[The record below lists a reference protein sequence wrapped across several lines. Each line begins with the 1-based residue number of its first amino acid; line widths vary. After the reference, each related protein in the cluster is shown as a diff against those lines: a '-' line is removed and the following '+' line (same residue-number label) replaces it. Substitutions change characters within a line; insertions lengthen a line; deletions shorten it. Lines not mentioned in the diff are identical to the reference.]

1 MKSTRSDLVS
11 FSTVYRDTGVALKEA
26 GSAIWQAAL
35 MLALIP
41 VHAALW
47 LWLPELSPQE
57 HERREKSRRAI
68 ADADW

>member
-1 MKSTRSDLVS
+1 MKSTRSDIAS

-26 GSAIWQAAL
+26 GSGIWQAVL

-57 HERREKSRRAI
+57 RERREEARR